1 MSEKTFEISQNGVS
15 GNISINIDDVIE
27 VDMQL
32 ALDFPLPETD
42 VIKLNLISSTT
53 PDTII
58 NCGTAEMTDN
68 TFHLNKVIN
77 TSEQFD
83 TAEIVHKNVFTE
95 EVISLARVC
104 FAEEVPD
111 NTDDISEIKNK
122 LLYLEQNPAYISY
135 LSVAEELKSPIEN
148 AMDALEN
155 LHRTLSKGNM
165 PDTQKNIMAGIRSAM
180 SKYETVTHNMP
191 IEFIW
196 HRVTSIE
203 PPADITCF
211 NHIIYTPDVLTCFA
225 RYGHYLLGIKKGDDV
240 ICFAIPTE
248 HNAPNP
254 ISHIDDCAVYI
265 RPDGLKFEYC
275 TVCVSLE
282 PDGQYFMPI
291 CE

>member
-15 GNISINIDDVIE
+15 ASISINIDDVVE
-27 VDMQL
+27 VDMHL
-32 ALDFPLPETD
+32 SLDFPLPETD

-53 PDTII
+53 SDTVI
-58 NCGTAEMTDN
+58 NCGTAEMINN
-68 TFHLNKVIN
+68 TFRLSKTIN
-77 TSEQFD
+77 TTEQFD
-83 TAEIVHKNVFTE
+83 TAEIVRKNVFTE
-95 EVISLARVC
+95 EVITLACVC
-104 FAEEVPD
+104 FAEESPD
-111 NTDDISEIKNK
+111 KNNDISEIENK

-135 LSVAEELKSPIEN
+135 LSVAEEFKSPIEN
-148 AMDALEN
+148 AADALEN
-155 LHRTLSKGNM
+155 LRHTLSGGDM
-165 PDTQKNIMAGIRSAM
+165 PDTPKNIMADISSAM
-180 SKYETVTHNMP
+180 NKYETVTHDMP

-225 RYGHYLLGIKKGDDV
+225 RHGHYLLGIKKDADV

-248 HNAPNP
+248 NNAPNP
-254 ISHIDDCAVYI
+254 ISHIDDCTVYI

-275 TVCVSLE
+275 TICVSLE